1 MQTIKSYLIGG
12 SRKKMTEVNHREY
25 VGGDWDNI
33 GDWQMKTLKQLPEFD
48 IDKKFLDIACGS
60 LRLGVK
66 LIPYL
71 NHGKY
76 FGIDNNYDVLMAGV
90 NQELGAGNNKSPKFL
105 CNGEFDFSFCGQF
118 DFAWS
123 NSLFSHLNLGDIT
136 NCMKQLRKVAHDDSV
151 FYYTFFNGNSSTNPL
166 HSNARKDFRYNIDEL
181 RPTAEN
187 WNLEF
192 LGAKFHHPRGQH
204 MVRCTPKRL

>member
-1 MQTIKSYLIGG
+1 MPL
-12 SRKKMTEVNHREY
+12 NHREY

-48 IDKKFLDIACGS
+48 VDKKFLDVACGS

-66 LIPYL
+66 LIPFL

-76 FGIDNNYDVLMAGV
+76 YGIDNNYEVLMAGV
-90 NQELGAGNNKSPKFL
+90 NEELGAGKDKSPKFL
-105 CNGEFDFSFCGQF
+105 CNEDFDFSFVGQF

-123 NSLFSHLNLGDIT
+123 NSLFSHLNIGDIT
-136 NCMKQLRKVAHDDSV
+136 RCMKGLREVAHKDSV
-151 FYYTFFNGNSSTNPL
+151 FYYTYFYGDSSINPRYS
-166 HSNARKDFRYNIDEL
+166 HARKDFEYNEKEL
-181 RPTAEN
+181 LLTAEN

-192 LGAKFHHPRGQH
+192 LGTEYHHPRGQH
-204 MVRCTPKRL
+204 LVRCTPKRDTNGY